1 MELCNV
7 ELWHTRARPE
17 VDERAFNVQLGCHIE
32 EIVEMF
38 QSLDLHW
45 QWNNVIEELEVLS
58 KRLKE
63 GDSIA
68 AIKDRKAF
76 LDSLA
81 DQIVTSVGV
90 GVCARMKVADAVAE
104 VNRSNWSKFDQETG
118 LPLFSSF
125 GKILKGP
132 NYSKPNLEGLY

>member
-7 ELWHTRARPE
+7 ELWHIRARPE
-17 VDERAFNVQLGCHIE
+17 VDDKAFNVQLGCHIE

-45 QWNNVIEELEVLS
+45 QWSSLIEDLERLS
-58 KRLKE
+58 MCLKE
-63 GDSIA
+63 GYSPA